1 VVVGVVPI
9 PTKVALIEVR
19 EVPNEIFQV
28 ILLQQFDKFVVFV
41 RCVSGVL
48 KILFV
53 EIQFVVL
60 VSCDF
65 LSKKL

>member
-28 ILLQQFDKFVVFV
+28 ILLQQFDEFVVFV

>member
-1 VVVGVVPI
+1 MVVGVVPI

-28 ILLQQFDKFVVFV
+28 ILLQQFDEFVVFV

>member
-1 VVVGVVPI
+1 MVIGVVPI

-28 ILLQQFDKFVVFV
+28 ILLQQFDEFVVFV

-60 VSCDF
+60 VSGDF

>member
-1 VVVGVVPI
+1 MVVGVVPI

-28 ILLQQFDKFVVFV
+28 ILLQQFDEFVVFV

-60 VSCDF
+60 VSGDF